1 MLADLVSSEN
11 ILFTVWIS
19 FFSLCTHIA
28 ISLGDSCIPGVSF
41 SFLKDTSYIKSDLHL
56 ESHLTLVYL
65 FQIPVTNTEWGW
77 ESWGGGRVR
86 DLALVLT
93 SRQSCVCQ
101 GPEVIKK
108 IHICLY
114 VISSVSRAFYKN
126 ASHLYGLYT
135 FFSCL

>member
-1 MLADLVSSEN
+1 VLADLVSSEN

-77 ESWGGGRVR
+77 ESWGGG
-86 DLALVLT
+86 A
-93 SRQSCVCQ
+93 CQ
-101 GPEVIKK
+101 GFSISVDIKTK
-108 IHICLY
+108 LCLPGSRSYKENPYLLICYKFCFQGFLQKCFPSVRPVHI
-114 VISSVSRAFYKN
+114 F
-126 ASHLYGLYT
+126 
-135 FFSCL
+135 